1 MQVSNIDLA
10 EYKIDEM
17 SEDSN
22 HELPFRRDSHPIQV
36 KN

>member
-1 MQVSNIDLA
+1 MQVSNIDLG

-22 HELPFRRDSHPIQV
+22 LEVPLRRDSHTI
-36 KN
+36 